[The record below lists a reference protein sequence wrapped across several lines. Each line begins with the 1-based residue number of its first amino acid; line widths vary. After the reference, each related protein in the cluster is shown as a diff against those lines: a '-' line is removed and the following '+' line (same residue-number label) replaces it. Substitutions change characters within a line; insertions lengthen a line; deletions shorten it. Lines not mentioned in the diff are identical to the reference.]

1 MKISCGDV
9 IDGRGMCWGVMEDG
23 QGTNI
28 IWKEDRGLW
37 DFMGVP
43 PV

>member
-1 MKISCGDV
+1 
-9 IDGRGMCWGVMEDG
+9 MEDG